1 MHGNHACCQNDLGGD
16 YNRIEQTHLAEVD
29 LESVFLKFSPSSSN
43 ATARGLAS
51 YGRIPH
57 LSFARNGNMGTFLAP
72 PAFLF
77 SPEAREVEEHRE
89 TLYKTLSVVYAM
101 PHLQNCGWH
110 VPLRYR
116 PSNMTRSALCECH
129 NSLAKGQ

>member
-1 MHGNHACCQNDLGGD
+1 MLPHEGWLLMVVYPICLS
-16 YNRIEQTHLAEVD
+16 
-29 LESVFLKFSPSSSN
+29 LE
-43 ATARGLAS
+43 
-51 YGRIPH
+51 
-57 LSFARNGNMGTFLAP
+57 NGNMGTFLAP